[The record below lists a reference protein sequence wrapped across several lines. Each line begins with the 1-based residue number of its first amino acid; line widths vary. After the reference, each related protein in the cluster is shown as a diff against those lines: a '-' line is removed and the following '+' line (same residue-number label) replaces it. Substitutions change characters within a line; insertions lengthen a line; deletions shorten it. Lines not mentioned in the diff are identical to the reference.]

1 MDEQKTSNVFSG
13 EEETLPNG
21 SGIIAEQ
28 EEVIRETPSAPP
40 VKAKPE
46 KKEKKAPFIFNVYD
60 LASIVMAAF
69 IIIAVCFS
77 FVFRMVEVK
86 GESMTNTLQDGD
98 WLVAVQKS
106 EYERG
111 DIIIITQPNYFNE
124 PLIKRVIA
132 TEGQTI
138 NIDYASST
146 VFIDGQPID
155 EPYLRES
162 FINQKTDDRPLP
174 YTVPEGYL
182 FCMGD
187 NRNGST
193 DSRSVLVGDID
204 ARYVLGK
211 AEFRLLPF
219 TGMDIYDY
227 E

>member
-13 EEETLPNG
+13 EEETIVNDAKVF
-21 SGIIAEQ
+21 AEE
-28 EEVIRETPSAPP
+28 EEVIRDKPAAPP
-40 VKAKPE
+40 VKGEPE
-46 KKEKKAPFIFNVYD
+46 KKEKKTPFIFNIYD
-60 LASIVMAAF
+60 FASIVMAAF
-69 IIIAVCFS
+69 IIIAICFS
-77 FVFRMVEVK
+77 FVFRMVQVN
-86 GESMTNTLQDGD
+86 GESMTNTLQNGD

-111 DIIIITQPNYFNE
+111 DIVIITQPNFFNE

-138 NIDYASST
+138 DIDYASST

-193 DSRSVLVGDID
+193 DSRSILVGDID

-219 TGMDIYDY
+219 SGMDIYDY